1 MSHYAEADYLMVN
14 DDFQLALSQLEKII
28 LGQIDQNSVMVDE
41 DLINNLLA

>member
-1 MSHYAEADYLMVN
+1 MVN
-14 DDFQLALSQLEKII
+14 DDFQLALSQLEQII

>member
-1 MSHYAEADYLMVN
+1 MVN